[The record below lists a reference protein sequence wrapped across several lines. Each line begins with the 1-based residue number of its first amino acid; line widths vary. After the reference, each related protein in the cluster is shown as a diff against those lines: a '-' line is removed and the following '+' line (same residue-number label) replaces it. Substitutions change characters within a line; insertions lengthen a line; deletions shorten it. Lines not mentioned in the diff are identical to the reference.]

1 MITNQHSSV
10 VGRNDSIVST
20 KAPGILDKVGN
31 TPLVSIK
38 MDDYERINLF
48 VKLEAYNP
56 TGSVKDRA
64 ASYILQKEL
73 DRGTIN
79 SGTTIIEST
88 SGNFGVALSAYCK
101 FYGLRFI
108 AVVDPH
114 ITPMNEMLI
123 RSNGAGIIKVT
134 QPDKHGGYL
143 LTRIQKIKELEHEI
157 ANTYWVNQ
165 YENPL
170 NAKAYYQSLGK
181 EICFQVEEIDYI
193 FLGISSGG
201 TITGVSQKIKE
212 NFPNAK
218 VVAVDVEGSRIF
230 STTTRKR
237 YIPGIGSS
245 MVPKIL
251 QQALI
256 DEVVLTDE
264 EASIAACYE
273 LLEKHSFF
281 VGGSSGSALAAI
293 KKFFANKEVN
303 EPINVVTVF
312 PDRGERYYD
321 TIYNNEW
328 CDRVIK
334 LKQMEKDSAKSTI
347 NE

>member
-1 MITNQHSSV
+1 MSTHLHSAV
-10 VGRNDSIVST
+10 IGRNDSISRPIVPS
-20 KAPGILDKVGN
+20 ILEKVGN
-31 TPLVSIK
+31 TPLVSIRL
-38 MDDYERINLF
+38 DGYEWINLF

-79 SGTTIIEST
+79 RDTTIIEST
-88 SGNFGVALSAYCK
+88 SGNFGVALSAYCRY
-101 FYGLRFI
+101 YGLRFI

-114 ITPMNEMLI
+114 ITAMNEMLI
-123 RSNGAGIIKVT
+123 RSNGAEIVKVT
-134 QPDKHGGYL
+134 QPDKYGGYL
-143 LTRIQKIKELEHEI
+143 LTRIQKIKELEQDI
-157 ANTYWVNQ
+157 GNTYWVNQ

-170 NAKAYYQSLGK
+170 NARAYYQSLGK

-201 TITGVSQKIKE
+201 TITGVSQKINE
-212 NFPNAK
+212 NFPKAK

-230 STTTRKR
+230 STATRKR

-251 QQALI
+251 QDARI

-293 KKFFANKEVN
+293 KKFFADKDLKEPV
-303 EPINVVTVF
+303 NVVTVF

-321 TIYNNEW
+321 TIYNKEW

-334 LKQMEKDSAKSTI
+334 LKQMEKESAKITI